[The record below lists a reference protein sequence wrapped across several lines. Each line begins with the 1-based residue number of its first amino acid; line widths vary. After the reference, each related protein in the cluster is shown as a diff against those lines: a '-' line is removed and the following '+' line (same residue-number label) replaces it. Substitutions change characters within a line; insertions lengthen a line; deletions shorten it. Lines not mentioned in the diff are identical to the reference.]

1 MNNEDKEVVSV
12 VRNSLGTT
20 YILVGLVFYLFYY
33 LFFQNS
39 LIGLIILLSEPILF
53 SLVFIKW
60 KWLGRKE
67 KRKKKNWQKGRNTTL
82 AVLLLLTVFFAAQ
95 SPLSIILQIIAGT
108 VVYLY
113 LKP

>member
-1 MNNEDKEVVSV
+1 MNNEDKKVVSV

-20 YILVGLVFYLFYY
+20 YILVGFVFYLFYY

-39 LIGLIILLSEPILF
+39 LIGLIILLSEPIL
-53 SLVFIKW
+53 SALIVIKL
-60 KWLGRKE
+60 KLSSIKD
-67 KRKKKNWQKGRNTTL
+67 KINKNNWPKVRNTTL

>member
-1 MNNEDKEVVSV
+1 MNNEDKKVVSV

-20 YILVGLVFYLFYY
+20 YILVGLVIYAFYY
-33 LFFQNS
+33 FFFQNS
-39 LIGLIILLSEPILF
+39 LIGLIILLSEPIL
-53 SLVFIKW
+53 SALIVIKL
-60 KWLGRKE
+60 KLSKI
-67 KRKKKNWQKGRNTTL
+67 KDKINKNNWPKVRNTTL